1 MRGYKMSSVTYTVL
15 FEQAPDGG
23 WGAHVPDLPGI
34 ASGAE
39 TREEIEAMVR
49 EAITLYIQDLK
60 ERGLPVP
67 TPQTQAAS
75 IEVAA

>member
-15 FEQAPDGG
+15 FEQAADGG

-34 ASGAE
+34 ASGAD
-39 TREEIEAMVR
+39 TREEIEVLVR
-49 EAITLYIQDLK
+49 EAIAIYIQDLK

-67 TPQTQAAS
+67 APQIQAAS